1 MTHERVKKKNKQR
14 ASEMNLAAM
23 LLCIVFCFLVCHFPR
38 ILLNVH
44 EFFMLDD
51 MIDCGAGKWFFYESV
66 LPDDQFSFK
75 VGNTV
80 LNRIFFECRF
90 VQSSGKTSLCS
101 ANFIQNAFEW
111 NFGDKYCFWLF
122 EKIFFPYFEF
132 MLQRA
137 LLFMKGLQMEE
148 KSNFTA
154 SKNVPTLLHL

>member
-66 LPDDQFSFK
+66 LPDDK
-75 VGNTV
+75 
-80 LNRIFFECRF
+80 FELA
-90 VQSSGKTSLCS
+90 T
-101 ANFIQNAFEW
+101 
-111 NFGDKYCFWLF
+111 LF
-122 EKIFFPYFEF
+122 
-132 MLQRA
+132 
-137 LLFMKGLQMEE
+137 
-148 KSNFTA
+148 
-154 SKNVPTLLHL
+154 